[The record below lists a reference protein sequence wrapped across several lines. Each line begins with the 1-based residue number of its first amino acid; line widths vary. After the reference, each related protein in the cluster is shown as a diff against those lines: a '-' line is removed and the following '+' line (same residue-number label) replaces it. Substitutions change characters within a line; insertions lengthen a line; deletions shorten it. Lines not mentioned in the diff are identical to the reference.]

1 MRCGKGQKK
10 RKWDLEY
17 LVGLGCFL
25 SVGGGI
31 VAIFKQWLGFSIMA
45 TGLLFVLVGV
55 SRHFRDEIQKVREQ
69 RIKEP
74 ETYGFF
80 WKSVFS
86 LPMFCGDVVEGFR
99 KRKSIF
105 LFAMFYHFLLVGI
118 LMIPIGKMM
127 SSGALLWIFLG
138 AIIAIVSIGF
148 ACLGTRGYGLVIVSN
163 GDQRKSLRGE
173 RSFGLGITGI
183 MLSALLLALLSKL

>member
-1 MRCGKGQKK
+1 MGYMTEQKK
-10 RKWDLEY
+10 RKLVLEC

-25 SVGGGI
+25 SLGGG
-31 VAIFKQWLGFSIMA
+31 VLAIFKHWLGFSIMA
-45 TGLLFVLVGV
+45 TGLLLVLIGV
-55 SRHFRDEIQKVREQ
+55 SPNFLDQIQKGREQ
-69 RIKEP
+69 RRKEP
-74 ETYGFF
+74 EVYGFF

-86 LPMFCGDVVEGFR
+86 GSMFLGDIIESFR

-105 LFAMFYHFLLVGI
+105 LFAMLWHFLLVGI
-118 LMIPIGKMM
+118 LMIPIGKMI
-127 SSGALLWIFLG
+127 SSGVLLWIFLG
-138 AIIAIVSIGF
+138 IIIAIVSIGF

>member
-1 MRCGKGQKK
+1 MGYMTEQKK
-10 RKWDLEY
+10 RKLVLEC

-25 SVGGGI
+25 SLGGG
-31 VAIFKQWLGFSIMA
+31 VLAIFKHWLGFSIMA
-45 TGLLFVLVGV
+45 TGLLLVLIGV
-55 SRHFRDEIQKVREQ
+55 STNFLDQIQKRREQ
-69 RIKEP
+69 RRKEP

-86 LPMFCGDVVEGFR
+86 GSMFLGDIVESFR
-99 KRKSIF
+99 KRKPIF
-105 LFAMFYHFLLVGI
+105 LFAMLWHFLLVGI

-138 AIIAIVSIGF
+138 AIIAIVSLGF

-173 RSFGLGITGI
+173 RSFGLGIMGI

>member
-10 RKWDLEY
+10 RKLDLEY

-45 TGLLFVLVGV
+45 TGLLFVLVGM

-69 RIKEP
+69 RRKEP
-74 ETYGFF
+74 GTYGFF
-80 WKSVFS
+80 WRSVFS

-105 LFAMFYHFLLVGI
+105 WVAIIYHFLFVGI
-118 LMIPIGKMM
+118 LMIPIAKMM
-127 SSGALLWIFLG
+127 SSGSLFWIFLG
-138 AIIAIVSIGF
+138 AIIAIISTVF
-148 ACLGTRGYGLVIVSN
+148 ACLGTRGYALVIVSD
-163 GDQRKSLRGE
+163 GDKRKSLRGE
-173 RSFGLGITGI
+173 RSLGLGIMGI
-183 MLSALLLALLSKL
+183 MLLALLLGLLSKL

>member
-1 MRCGKGQKK
+1 M
-10 RKWDLEY
+10 
-17 LVGLGCFL
+17 
-25 SVGGGI
+25 
-31 VAIFKQWLGFSIMA
+31 
-45 TGLLFVLVGV
+45 
-55 SRHFRDEIQKVREQ
+55 
-69 RIKEP
+69 
-74 ETYGFF
+74 
-80 WKSVFS
+80 FS

>member
-10 RKWDLEY
+10 RKLDLEY

-31 VAIFKQWLGFSIMA
+31 VAIFKHWLGFSIMA
-45 TGLLFVLVGV
+45 TGLLLVLIGV
-55 SRHFRDEIQKVREQ
+55 SPNFRDQIQKGREQ
-69 RIKEP
+69 RRKEP
-74 ETYGFF
+74 EIYGFF

-86 LPMFCGDVVEGFR
+86 GSMFLGDIVESFR
-99 KRKSIF
+99 RRKPIF
-105 LFAMFYHFLLVGI
+105 LFAMLWHFLLVGI
-118 LMIPIGKMM
+118 LVIPIAKMM

-163 GDQRKSLRGE
+163 GDQRKSLRGW
-173 RSFGLGITGI
+173 RSFGLGIMGV